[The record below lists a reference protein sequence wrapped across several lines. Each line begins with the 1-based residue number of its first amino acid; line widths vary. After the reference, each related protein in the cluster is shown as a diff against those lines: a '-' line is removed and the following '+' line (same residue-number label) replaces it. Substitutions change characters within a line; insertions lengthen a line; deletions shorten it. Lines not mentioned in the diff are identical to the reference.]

1 MTRVSETGDPRLEA
15 LFGTPEAREVGVRP
29 MVRLPRSWAS
39 PWLIGAG
46 VLLAALLLFWV
57 LESRRGAQPQ
67 ASVRE
72 RAPDLRG
79 YAAEPPPL
87 YIPPAP
93 PPVQLAPQTAV
104 DPSAL
109 PEQRPLARVFAPPE
123 AAPAYYPPQPAPPSI
138 AEPAPVPRWLSTRPP
153 ELRPKDRPPQRHLDQ
168 PLEPAQSVACARAA
182 LPIARRPSRR
192 VC

>member
-93 PPVQLAPQTAV
+93 PPVLAFAAATHLPSHVPRHVPEQDAPTSAVALPSHFAAASAVACTFTLQTAGLYLNV
-104 DPSAL
+104 KAPL
-109 PEQRPLARVFAPPE
+109 PFTATFM
-123 AAPAYYPPQPAPPSI
+123 
-138 AEPAPVPRWLSTRPP
+138 LS
-153 ELRPKDRPPQRHLDQ
+153 L
-168 PLEPAQSVACARAA
+168 
-182 LPIARRPSRR
+182 
-192 VC
+192 